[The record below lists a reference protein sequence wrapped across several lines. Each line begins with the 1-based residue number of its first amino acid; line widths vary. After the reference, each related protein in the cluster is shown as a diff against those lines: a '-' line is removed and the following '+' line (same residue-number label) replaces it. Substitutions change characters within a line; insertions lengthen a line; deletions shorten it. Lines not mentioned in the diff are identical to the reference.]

1 VTQATVA
8 VLDPTALESLR
19 RFGGEKLLREMTALF
34 LSSAPPRLATAR
46 VAAAAN
52 DAEGVR
58 RAAHSLK
65 SSAGQLGAM
74 AMQQLCDQA
83 ESLAVAGSHA
93 QLLPLVAEIEAAF
106 GLVQSALEETRH
118 AG

>member
-1 VTQATVA
+1 MATI
-8 VLDPTALESLR
+8 DPAALESLR

-34 LSSAPPRLATAR
+34 LSSAPPRLAAAR
-46 VAAAAN
+46 SAAAAN

-65 SSAGQLGAM
+65 SSAGQLGAT
-74 AMQQLCDQA
+74 AMQGLCDRA
-83 ESLAVAGSHA
+83 ELLAAGGSLS

-106 GLVQSALEETRH
+106 GVAQSALEEIQNES
-118 AG
+118 